1 MPKKKILVVDD
12 EPSFT
17 RIVRMNLEKTGDY
30 EVREANDG
38 RSALAL
44 ARDFMPHLILL
55 DVVMPDIDGGDV
67 AASLQRDPKLKHIPV
82 IFLTAVVRRRE
93 AGATGMHSGGA
104 VFLAKPIGT
113 DSLIRCIE
121 ENIPPQSPPS

>member
-1 MPKKKILVVDD
+1 MPKKRILVVDD

-17 RIVRMNLEKTGDY
+17 RIVRLNLENTGDY

-38 RSALAL
+38 RSAIAL
-44 ARDFMPHLILL
+44 AREFLPHLVLL

-82 IFLTAVVRRRE
+82 VFLTAVVRRRE
-93 AGATGMHSGGA
+93 AGSSGMHSGGA
-104 VFLAKPIGT
+104 VFLAKPIGSE
-113 DSLIRCIE
+113 SLIRCIE
-121 ENIPPQSPPS
+121 ENALSESPPS

>member
-1 MPKKKILVVDD
+1 MPKKRILVVDD

-17 RIVRMNLEKTGDY
+17 RIVRLNLEKTGDY

-44 ARDFMPHLILL
+44 AREFLPHLVLL

-82 IFLTAVVRRRE
+82 VFLTAVVRRRE
-93 AGATGMHSGGA
+93 AGSSGLHSGGA
-104 VFLAKPIGT
+104 VFLAKPVGSE
-113 DSLIRCIE
+113 SLIRCIE
-121 ENIPPQSPPS
+121 ENVLPEPPPS